1 MEQLLRRLSILGTIG
16 MFLVLLM
23 GATVTDTGSQTGCG
37 RSWPLC
43 HGNFLPASV
52 RESVIEFSHRA
63 VTGVIGIVIIA
74 LAVLSIRIRH
84 KYPALLPLVPIMVG
98 ALLVQS
104 GMGAWA
110 VKYPQSAAVLALHF
124 GFSLVAVAGVFLV
137 MRVID
142 EQSNGRY
149 GEKPPAPPILKALFW
164 MSVVVVYV
172 VAYSG
177 AYIKHAKAEDG
188 CRSWPL
194 CDGQVWPGLSGDN
207 GVIFMHRLAATGSVL
222 LMIGIAVLPTGIAR
236 SAGPVQHCPA
246 GRAGGRLP
254 GGGRRDR
261 CGDEYA
267 ADLYAAA
274 CRPDGGALPGPLRR
288 MPPDHPPARAEPG
301 LVPQPAAGARRRRAP
316 IDPIRQVAIYFRAD
330 AGEDPAFQCR
340 IGGSRWIPNLPARWT
355 SITTRLSMSRR
366 YCGSKR
372 AQPAR
377 IDF

>member
-16 MFLVLLM
+16 MFTVLLM

-52 RESVIEFSHRA
+52 RASVIEFSHRA

-74 LAVLSIRIRH
+74 LAGLSIRIRH

-98 ALLVQS
+98 ALLLQS

-142 EQSNGRY
+142 EQSSGRY
-149 GEKPPAPPILKALFW
+149 VQKPPAPPLLKALFW
-164 MSVVVVYV
+164 LSVIVVYV

-194 CDGQVWPGLSGDN
+194 CDGHVWPGLSGDN
-207 GVIFMHRLAATGSVL
+207 GVIFMHRLAAFGSML
-222 LMIGIAVLPTGIAR
+222 LLIGIAWYAYKY
-236 SAGPVQHCPA
+236 
-246 GRAGGRLP
+246 RAI
-254 GGGRRDR
+254 
-261 CGDEYA
+261 
-267 ADLYAAA
+267 
-274 CRPDGGALPGPLRR
+274 RPDLFNVALLAVLAVACQAVVGGIVAATNMQLISTLL
-288 MPPDHPPARAEPG
+288 HAG
-301 LVPQPAAGARRRRAP
+301 LMAVLFLVLCEGCRLTVPQRAP
-316 IDPIRQVAIYFRAD
+316 NQAWSINQQQAVAPQGAD
-330 AGEDPAFQCR
+330 
-340 IGGSRWIPNLPARWT
+340 
-355 SITTRLSMSRR
+355 
-366 YCGSKR
+366 
-372 AQPAR
+372 
-377 IDF
+377 